1 MNTLVPGRECD
12 ACTVCCTALPIE
24 TVELRK
30 LPGMT
35 CVHCGA
41 QGCAIY
47 ETRFPICRTYHC
59 GWRVLS
65 ELDDSWRPDRSGVLV
80 SPQNEDL
87 PERFRKQGGIEFL
100 VLGGEAAIRR
110 DGFAQF
116 VVTCILNDVAT
127 FMAVPGP
134 PGYYSAR
141 VLLNDR
147 LADAASRR
155 DVAAVRAAL
164 LAALAASSAHS
175 FQKMETAGRR
185 L

>member
-1 MNTLVPGRECD
+1 MNALVSGRECG
-12 ACTVCCTALPIE
+12 ACTVCCTALPIQ
-24 TVELRK
+24 TKELRK
-30 LPGMT
+30 LPGVA
-35 CVHCGA
+35 CVHCAA
-41 QGCAIY
+41 QGCTIY

-59 GWRVLS
+59 GWRVLP

-80 SPQNEDL
+80 SPHNEDL
-87 PERFRKQGGIEFL
+87 PERHRAQGGIEFL

-110 DGFAQF
+110 NGFAEF
-116 VVTCILNDVAT
+116 VATCILNDVAT

-134 PGYYSAR
+134 PGHYSAR

-155 DVAAVRAAL
+155 DLPAIRAAL
-164 LAALAASSAHS
+164 LAALAASSKHS